1 MRALARL
8 CGRQRRPR
16 RVPAACVLD
25 LVPTFAVWRRLR
37 YASPHLQ
44 LLLQAS
50 HLVKVHK
57 DKLTVTYNG
66 KANHANDVGAVQANR
81 PFAHDVLVGYFEM
94 TIINQG
100 ERASMSI
107 GLANSSFKNTR
118 HPGWEPGSYGY
129 HGEDGRKF
137 NNSSRGE
144 PYAVKYGAVDDV
156 IGCGLNFSSRE
167 IFYTKNGKHLGT
179 AFSEPAHSYYPTVGL
194 HSAGE
199 EVRLNFGTDPRS
211 PFVFDLE
218 GLLREQRDKMLA
230 TVAVVPVSL
239 TDVNQLVR
247 CYLHHEGY
255 ADALDSFEKSAAL
268 DSSLALPAREAADRS
283 HRSAIRQLIMDG
295 KVQAARQKCQ
305 ECYPSLLE
313 MKPLARAEL
322 LCQEFVEL
330 LAQGNKT
337 ESILFARSVL
347 GPLLKASL
355 AVARPRS
362 GRDLTEGGEE
372 GNGAAAA
379 AANGKCGGDGSN
391 RAGHHEGAGG
401 LPCCFHLAPMPH
413 ARVARTQGAEKSQ
426 SALGK
431 EP

>member
-1 MRALARL
+1 MH
-8 CGRQRRPR
+8 
-16 RVPAACVLD
+16 
-25 LVPTFAVWRRLR
+25 F
-37 YASPHLQ
+37 
-44 LLLQAS
+44 
-50 HLVKVHK
+50 VKVHK

-81 PFAHDVLVGYFEM
+81 PFAHDVLIGYFEM

-107 GLANSSFKNTR
+107 GLANNGFKMNR
-118 HPGWEPGSYGY
+118 HPGWEPCSYGY

-144 PYAVKYGAVDDV
+144 PYAVKYGAIDDV

-167 IFYTKNGKHLGT
+167 IFYTKNGKHLGP

-199 EVRLNFGTDPRS
+199 AVRLNFGTDPRL
-211 PFVFDLE
+211 PFVFNLE

-268 DSSLALPAREAADRS
+268 NASLAPPAHEAGDLS
-283 HRSAIRQLIMDG
+283 NRSAIRQLIMDG

-305 ECYPSLLE
+305 ECYPLLLE
-313 MKPLARAEL
+313 TKPLARAEL

-355 AVARPRS
+355 AVAGHPS
-362 GRDLTEGGEE
+362 GQGLAEGGE
-372 GNGAAAA
+372 GDGAAA
-379 AANGKCGGDGSN
+379 AANGNSGGGASN
-391 RAGHHEGAGG
+391 GAAHHGAAGRLVE
-401 LPCCFHLAPMPH
+401 
-413 ARVARTQGAEKSQ
+413 V
-426 SALGK
+426 
-431 EP
+431 